1 MSIWIPNIILKTMD
15 THDIGIQNSN
25 QIPHICG
32 LNPNVAALQAP
43 DIAA

>member
-1 MSIWIPNIILKTMD
+1 MD

-43 DIAA
+43 DIAAWRFLHRAPVSLG